1 VLFQGIR
8 SGVRRLLGVPL
19 STASRAEADAQ
30 AELRTFIA
38 ERVESLMARGL
49 SHGEAQA
56 EALRRLGVPIEEA
69 TALLNQS
76 AVTRERRMQL
86 REMIDDSAQDLRF
99 AFRTLKRDV
108 TFTAFATIIIALGL
122 GASVTVFSVANAVL
136 LRPLPYHE
144 PDKLVWIANGT
155 DVGLSGQTMQ
165 VGHLIDLAE
174 QNKSFAGL
182 AAYFAF
188 YGVGDTKLTGDGE
201 PVRLSAVPV
210 SQNFFPLLG
219 VRPVLGRDFT
229 AEESRWNG
237 PKAVM
242 LSHSIWQTR
251 FGSDPAVVGRTLV
264 LNDSPTL
271 VVGVLPAWF
280 DFGAVFAPGT
290 HIDLFV
296 PFPLGPET
304 DRWGNTLAVIGRLKP
319 GVTMQGARAELSVLA
334 PQIAA
339 AHTNRNALTPTLMS
353 LREHVSGRFQSALT
367 VLAVAVGVVM
377 LIVCANLSNL
387 LLARATTRNKE
398 MAIRVALG
406 AGRRRLLRQM
416 LTESLVLSSLGAAL
430 GLAIAVVGTRAV
442 SRLDAVALPLL
453 GSVRIDAAAVG
464 VTVFL
469 AIVAGLA
476 FGIVPALQISEG
488 GTHEALK
495 ASGRGTTDGRRGRII
510 RSSLVVVEIALAC
523 VLVVSS
529 GLLVRSFFKVLDV
542 DLGFRPEMVAALRV
556 DPNRAQVAT
565 RERMLAYID
574 DVLGRARAVGGV
586 QSVALSDGLPLGS
599 NRSWGVLAKGH
610 VYARGTEPAAF
621 VRVVTEGYPRTMG
634 MRVLAGRDFSPQDG
648 PASAGV
654 VLINETMARS
664 LWPGEDPIG
673 KILQADTD
681 RVVVGVVGDVRHLA
695 LEQQAGLEMY
705 LPLRQTLDFGTVDLV
720 VRSTLEPRSLAA
732 SMRSALAP
740 VVSNLPTNEIQSLT
754 QVVDKAVSP
763 RRFLTT
769 LLGGFATFAVALA
782 LIGIYGVISYTVSQR
797 TQEIGVRIALGASAS
812 HVQRRIIRETLTLTA
827 AGVAIGT
834 IGSWSMARVLS
845 GFLFGVTASDP
856 VTFATMLVTLL
867 GVALVS
873 GYVPARRASR
883 IDPLTALRTG

>member
-19 STASRAEADAQ
+19 STATRAEADAQ

-38 ERVESLMARGL
+38 ERIESLMARGL
-49 SHGEAQA
+49 SYGEAQT

-76 AVTRERRMQL
+76 AVTRERRMQF
-86 REMIDDSAQDLRF
+86 REMIDDWAQDLRF
-99 AFRTLKRDV
+99 AFRTLKRDL

-136 LRPLPYHE
+136 LRPLPYRNPHE
-144 PDKLVWIANGT
+144 LVWIANGT

-210 SQNFFPLLG
+210 SQSFFPLLG
-219 VRPVLGRDFT
+219 VRPALGRDFT
-229 AEESRWNG
+229 AEECTWNG

-251 FGSDPAVVGRTLV
+251 FGSDPGVVGRTLV
-264 LNDSPTL
+264 LNDSPAL

-296 PFPLGPET
+296 PFPLGAET

-319 GVTMQGARAELSVLA
+319 GVTMQGARAELNVLA

-339 AHTNRNALTPTLMS
+339 AHTNRNTLTPTLMS

-406 AGRRRLLRQM
+406 AGRRRLLKQM
-416 LTESLVLSSLGAAL
+416 LTESLVLSSCGAAL
-430 GLAIAVVGTRAV
+430 GLMLAVIGTRAV
-442 SRLDAVALPLL
+442 ARLDAVALPLL
-453 GSVRIDAAAVG
+453 GSVRIDAAALG
-464 VTVFL
+464 VTVVL
-469 AIVAGLA
+469 AIAAGLA

-495 ASGRGTTDGRRGRII
+495 ASGRGTTDGKRGRII

-556 DPNRAQVAT
+556 DPNRDQVTT
-565 RERMLAYID
+565 RERMLAYVD
-574 DVLGRARAVGGV
+574 DVLGRAKAVAGV

-610 VYARGTEPAAF
+610 VYARGTEPVAF
-621 VRVVTEGYPRTMG
+621 VRVVTEGYPRAMG

-648 PASAGV
+648 PSSAGV
-654 VLINETMARS
+654 VMVNETMARS
-664 LWPGEDPIG
+664 LWPGKDPIG
-673 KILQADTD
+673 KIVQADTD

-695 LEQQAGLEMY
+695 LEQAAGLEMY

-740 VVSNLPTNEIQSLT
+740 VVPNLPTNEVQSLT

-797 TQEIGVRIALGASAS
+797 TQEIGVRIALGATAS

-834 IGSWSMARVLS
+834 IGSWSMARALS

-856 VTFATMLVTLL
+856 VTFAAMLVTLL
-867 GVALVS
+867 AVALVS

-883 IDPLTALRTG
+883 IDPLTAIRSS